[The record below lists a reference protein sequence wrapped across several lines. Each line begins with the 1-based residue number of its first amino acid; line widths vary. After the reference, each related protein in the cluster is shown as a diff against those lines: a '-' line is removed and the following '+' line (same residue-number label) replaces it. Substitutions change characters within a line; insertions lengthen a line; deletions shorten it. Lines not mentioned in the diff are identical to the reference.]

1 MHKVLMSVILAIL
14 MVVAVV
20 GVKKALT
27 PAQASGT
34 TLIASGGAP
43 APPIPW

>member
-1 MHKVLMSVILAIL
+1 MHKVLLSVVLAIL

-20 GVKKALT
+20 GVKKVLA
-27 PAQASGT
+27 PAQANGSN
-34 TLIASGGAP
+34 LIASGGAP